1 MFNIVWGRS
10 RPTLLLS
17 LGKYQHSW
25 PLLLAWAATGN
36 YTLAGKNSFES
47 LLLYV
52 RDLFFPS
59 FFFMYMS
66 REGTSYKG
74 LYGGAPPERG
84 TFVRLKVYEWVGV
97 N

>member
-17 LGKYQHSW
+17 LGESQHSW
-25 PLLLAWAATGN
+25 PPLLAWAVTGKQEFFRASATVPP
-36 YTLAGKNSFES
+36 AIHFS
-47 LLLYV
+47 
-52 RDLFFPS
+52 PA

-74 LYGGAPPERG
+74 LYGGATPERG